1 MEKKLHINKIIAE
14 EFYNKARELQLSS
27 KGGYKE
33 WGFRKTAWILD
44 NLDQDIKSIYKKKG

>member
-14 EFYNKARELQLSS
+14 EFYNKARELQLSG